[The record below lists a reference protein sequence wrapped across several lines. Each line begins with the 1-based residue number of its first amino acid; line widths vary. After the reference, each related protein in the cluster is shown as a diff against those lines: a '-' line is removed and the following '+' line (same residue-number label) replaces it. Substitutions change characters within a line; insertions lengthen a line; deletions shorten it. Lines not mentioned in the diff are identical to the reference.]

1 MSEAARDLS
10 GIFLDCVSVHNTPWQ
25 LGEQK
30 WKRAQSPSAHTTV
43 TVYLRSQKWLL
54 ICTNQNSPIILY
66 FPEPITKFL
75 TNQFDFV
82 YRWWINCVEL
92 SVVMA
97 IDNVWIHKYGFR
109 FDGVKLGS
117 TFTH

>member
-1 MSEAARDLS
+1 
-10 GIFLDCVSVHNTPWQ
+10 
-25 LGEQK
+25 
-30 WKRAQSPSAHTTV
+30 
-43 TVYLRSQKWLL
+43 
-54 ICTNQNSPIILY
+54 
-66 FPEPITKFL
+66 
-75 TNQFDFV
+75 
-82 YRWWINCVEL
+82 VEL